1 MMTAQAA
8 KTAKTNNKKKVD
20 PIMNELQVFN
30 HPDFGEVS
38 AIELDG
44 KVYFPATKSAKTL
57 GYRDAKSAIS
67 QHCRWVV
74 KRPLTRVTGKGQ
86 QVLLQHFQRKHR
98 GVGVCVA

>member
-30 HPDFGEVS
+30 HPDFGEIS

-74 KRPLTRVTGKGQ
+74 KRPLPHPQNPGKIIEMN
-86 QVLLQHFQRKHR
+86 LFPK
-98 GVGVCVA
+98 ATFIA